1 MSSLRPP
8 NPDELRAELIQ
19 LGERWQK
26 AERLADKGLLPDTAQ
41 VAEELSKISARSLE
55 IHEFLTEY
63 FPDKL
68 EGVDFLG
75 FP

>member
-1 MSSLRPP
+1 MSSLAPP
-8 NPDELRAELIQ
+8 NPDELRAELVK

-26 AERLADKGLLPDTAQ
+26 AEKLADKGLLPDTPQ

-55 IHEFLTEY
+55 IWEFLKEY
-63 FPDKL
+63 FPEKL
-68 EGVDFLG
+68 EGIDFLG